1 MTGQLDIRDN
11 LRDDERRRRDE
22 HRLRE
27 LEAAFE
33 HLRHSFLDNASKQDR
48 IEELYKNYDV
58 ALAQMAARVDAQ
70 QHALAQAN
78 DARQLDIERLRQEVE
93 ELTIRSETGIAPLPE
108 LQAQLA
114 DLLAHDRALT
124 QEVERYN
131 LRHDALVERVDQL
144 PPRIDRAVES
154 ARAVHD
160 EIESVLALLESRAT
174 DIQRAIDAV
183 QVLEQESRRRFSDIA
198 ESIQTV
204 NARIDVLKDEL
215 PVLSVQLDRVRHE
228 LRQVIPRFEALEAGD
243 VETRE
248 AVDRAVAAGIDH
260 HRQALARIE
269 EFRDAGE
276 ARVQGVERLNDTRFS
291 ATMSRFGTLEESDRS
306 LAHRL
311 ALLMVRMDE
320 ARDADRQIRM
330 EVHKLEEVRL
340 RVRFEQAQREIAS
353 MSEFLK
359 KLAAAASAPASP
371 EDGESE

>member
-33 HLRHSFLDNASKQDR
+33 HLRHSFLDNASKQER

-58 ALAQMAARVDAQ
+58 ALAQLAARFDAQ

-78 DARQLDIERLRQEVE
+78 DARQLDIERLRQEVA
-93 ELTIRSETGIAPLPE
+93 ELTVRSEAGIAPLPE

-114 DLLAHDRALT
+114 DLLAHDRART
-124 QEVERYN
+124 QEIERYG
-131 LRHDALVERVDQL
+131 LRHDALAERVDQL
-144 PPRIDRAVES
+144 PPRIDRAVEG
-154 ARAVHD
+154 ARTVRD
-160 EIESVLALLESRAT
+160 DVDSVRGLVEDRAT
-174 DIQRAIDAV
+174 DIRRAIDAV
-183 QVLEQESRRRFSDIA
+183 QVLEQESRRRFSDTA
-198 ESIQTV
+198 ESIQAV
-204 NARIDVLKDEL
+204 NARMDVLKDEL
-215 PVLSVQLDRVRHE
+215 PILSVQLDRVRHE

-260 HRQALARIE
+260 HRQALARMDE
-269 EFRDAGE
+269 LRDAGE

-311 ALLMVRMDE
+311 ALLMVRADE
-320 ARDADRQIRM
+320 LRDADRQIRM

-359 KLAAAASAPASP
+359 KLAAAATAPPNP
-371 EDGESE
+371 EDDEHE

>member
-33 HLRHSFLDNASKQDR
+33 HLRHSFLDNASKQER
-48 IEELYKNYDV
+48 IEELYRNYDV

-70 QHALAQAN
+70 QYALAQAN
-78 DARQLDIERLRQEVE
+78 DARQLDIERLRQEVG
-93 ELTIRSETGIAPLPE
+93 ELTVRSEAGIAPLPE

-114 DLLAHDRALT
+114 DLLAHDRART
-124 QEVERYN
+124 QELERYS
-131 LRHDALVERVDQL
+131 LRHDTLTERVDQL
-144 PPRIDRAVES
+144 PPRIDRAVEG
-154 ARAVHD
+154 ARMVRD
-160 EIESVLALLESRAT
+160 ELETVRGLLESRGT
-174 DIQRAIDAV
+174 EIQRAIDAV
-183 QVLEQESRRRFSDIA
+183 QVLEQESRRRFSDTA
-198 ESIQTV
+198 ESVLAV
-204 NARIDVLKDEL
+204 NARIDVLKDEI

-228 LRQVIPRFEALEAGD
+228 LRQLIPRFEALEARD

-248 AVDRAVAAGIDH
+248 AMDRAVAAGIDH
-260 HRQALARIE
+260 HRQALAHVDGV
-269 EFRDAGE
+269 RDAVE

-311 ALLMVRMDE
+311 ALLMVRADE
-320 ARDADRQIRM
+320 LRDADRQIRM

-340 RVRFEQAQREIAS
+340 RVRYEQAQREIAS
-353 MSEFLK
+353 MSDFLK
-359 KLAAAASAPASP
+359 KLAAAATAPPSP
-371 EDGESE
+371 EDDERE